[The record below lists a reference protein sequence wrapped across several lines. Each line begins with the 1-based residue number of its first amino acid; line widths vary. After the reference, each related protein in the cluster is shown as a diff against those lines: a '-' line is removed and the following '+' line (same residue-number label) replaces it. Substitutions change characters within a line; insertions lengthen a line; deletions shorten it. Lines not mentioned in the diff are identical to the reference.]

1 MSDRG
6 DTAAGMR
13 AAMIRDLF
21 LMLVNLLVVEPA
33 QAQFADRLRQLA
45 APQAIIQQVG
55 TCISAAGPALADR
68 YSEAPV
74 HGVVTA
80 VRLWT
85 GLTRYDAVLSAEVPE
100 CGPALRAAQPYLS
113 GLAT

>member
-6 DTAAGMR
+6 DTGAGR
-13 AAMIRDLF
+13 EAAMIRDLF
-21 LMLVNLLVVEPA
+21 FTLVTWLVVEPA
-33 QAQFADRLRQLA
+33 QAQLAERLRQLA
-45 APQAIIQQVG
+45 APPAVIQQVT
-55 TCISAAGPALADR
+55 TCIAAAGPALADR

-80 VRLWT
+80 LRLWT
-85 GLTRYDAVLSAEVPE
+85 GLTRYDAVLGAEVPE